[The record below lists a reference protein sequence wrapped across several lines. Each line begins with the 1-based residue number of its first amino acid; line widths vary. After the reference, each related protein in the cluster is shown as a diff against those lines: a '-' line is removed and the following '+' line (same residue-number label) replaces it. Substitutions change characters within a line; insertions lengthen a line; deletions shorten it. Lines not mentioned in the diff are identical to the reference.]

1 MTDIGRSFLI
11 TVTWSQ
17 CGSLLIGM
25 LLFKI
30 FGNNVVAV
38 RNDRNKKKKPKLE
51 NPSSNIEEVT
61 EDEQSVLQEILE
73 AHRVTFPQIEEAVL
87 SPMSCHD
94 TRGDIENDEASKEN
108 SVSGFCQNKIWQN
121 HSVMIEFQSS
131 LLENEYQSITLLSS
145 QKLQDSEMNVNFCSR
160 IKRRKSPCCGIKW
173 QNFHQKES

>member
-1 MTDIGRSFLI
+1 
-11 TVTWSQ
+11 
-17 CGSLLIGM
+17 M

-94 TRGDIENDEASKEN
+94 ARGDIENDEASKEN
-108 SVSGFCQNKIWQN
+108 SVSEFCLNKSVTKSFCYDQILIIIIGF
-121 HSVMIEFQSS
+121 
-131 LLENEYQSITLLSS
+131 LENEYLEYNFAFISEITG
-145 QKLQDSEMNVNFCSR
+145 F
-160 IKRRKSPCCGIKW
+160 
-173 QNFHQKES
+173 